1 MVSIGTSES
10 EERSVPYRLWE
21 IQERSN
27 TGPQSDEDAF
37 LSKIFAPTL
46 QKIVK
51 KYEIEYDPRTPLPA
65 DDGLADRVWQAG
77 WELFREVGLY
87 NTDTHRII
95 KVSDDEIREA
105 LYHARDRYWV
115 GSGKDAVLWK
125 HRQVEDP
132 SPPFCLFSG
141 DQTCSEDLHY
151 SMCLA
156 YLKEPLLDGFCAPI
170 LEDSMGLKI
179 RSASPFE
186 INGCTQHIYNL
197 RLAAKQVGRP
207 GVFLVAV
214 GTAEHDSGQIAVSNE
229 AWGVRT
235 TDSRMVGTLTEFK
248 TADTLLNRV
257 VHCHQ
262 YGCHVGNLTGPIYGG
277 WCGGSE
283 GIAVATVAYS
293 LNGLCLHGAIY
304 NLHFPFHLNWG
315 SNTTRELLWPI
326 AVAGQAMARN
336 SKLLYMM
343 AGYTNTG
350 PMTDMI
356 FYEAACFALVSTV
369 SGWGLWGIGSARN
382 KYRNRATPLEARM
395 AMEVGHAVA
404 RQGLTREEANHLA
417 LRLLDKYEAH
427 APTASIG
434 KEYQECYDV
443 ATALPTQE
451 HFDMYRKTKDELA
464 DLGIEFPY

>member
-1 MVSIGTSES
+1 MST
-10 EERSVPYRLWE
+10 PYRLWE

-27 TGPQSDEDAF
+27 TGPQCDEDEF
-37 LSKIFAPTL
+37 LSKIFSPTL

-51 KYEIEYDPRTPLPA
+51 KYEIKYNPKTPVPA
-65 DDGLADRVWQAG
+65 DDDMADRVWKAG
-77 WELFREVGLY
+77 WELFQEVGLY

-95 KVSDDEIREA
+95 KVSDDEIKEA
-105 LYHARDRYWV
+105 LYVAKDQYWV
-115 GSGKDAVLWK
+115 GAGKDAVLWK
-125 HRQVEDP
+125 HRKIEDRE
-132 SPPFCLFSG
+132 PPFCLFSP
-141 DQTCSEDLHY
+141 DCTCSEELHY

-170 LEDSMGLKI
+170 LEDSIGLKI
-179 RSASPFE
+179 RSGSPFE
-186 INGCTQHIYNL
+186 INACTQHIYNL

-229 AWGVRT
+229 NWGVRT
-235 TDSRMVGTLTEFK
+235 TDSRLIGTLTEFK

-257 VHCHQ
+257 VHCAQ
-262 YGCHVGNLTGPIYGG
+262 YGCYVGNLTGPIYGG

-283 GIAVATVAYS
+283 GVAVTLVAYS
-293 LNGLCLHGAIY
+293 LNGLCIHGAIY
-304 NLHFPFHLNWG
+304 NLHFPFHLNLA

-336 SKLLYMM
+336 SKLLYKSG
-343 AGYTNTG
+343 GYTNAG
-350 PMTDMI
+350 PMTEMV
-356 FYEAACFALVSTV
+356 FYEAACHALVSTV
-369 SGWGLWGIGSARN
+369 NSWHLWEIGAARN
-382 KYRNRATPLEARM
+382 KHRNRTTPLEARI

-404 RQGLTREEANHLA
+404 GQGMTREEANDIA
-417 LRLLDKYEAH
+417 LRLLSIYEEQAAT
-427 APTASIG
+427 APLG

-451 HFDMYRKTKDELA
+451 HFDMYRKIKDELSNM
-464 DLGIEFPY
+464 GIEFLY